1 MTIKNNLLIHSV
13 SLSSKGEGGTHPFGM
28 MAAPQA
34 ASVAQVGV
42 SVEPL
47 DQLAQQTPV
56 SNATVST
63 MDSFTQVT
71 NTSLQF

>member
-1 MTIKNNLLIHSV
+1 
-13 SLSSKGEGGTHPFGM
+13 M
-28 MAAPQA
+28 MVAPQA

-71 NTSLQF
+71 NRSLSRTIFTYLFVLFGVVHLGQNVLA

>member
-1 MTIKNNLLIHSV
+1 
-13 SLSSKGEGGTHPFGM
+13 M

-71 NTSLQF
+71 NRSLSRTIFTYLFVLFGVVHLGQNVLA

>member
-1 MTIKNNLLIHSV
+1 
-13 SLSSKGEGGTHPFGM
+13 M

-71 NTSLQF
+71 NRSLSRTIFTYLFVLFGVVHLGQNVLAWC